1 MTTPSGANARCG
13 WAVWVPSTAPREAQM
28 RAPMAWLRPVQRA
41 STLHVV
47 CDIGENGYEVAV
59 AVAVVVVL

>member
-1 MTTPSGANARCG
+1 
-13 WAVWVPSTAPREAQM
+13 
-28 RAPMAWLRPVQRA
+28 MAWLRPVQRA